1 MDLKAKNR
9 IVQAQQ
15 FQSGPNCRQ
24 RHMLDAIRKR
34 MVEPK
39 KQPLSECCTTPD
51 RKHQG
56 IRFCAIGRHPH
67 LFWNEIAWEGV

>member
-1 MDLKAKNR
+1 
-9 IVQAQQ
+9 
-15 FQSGPNCRQ
+15 
-24 RHMLDAIRKR
+24 MLDAIRER

-67 LFWNEIAWEGV
+67 LFWNEIGWEGV